1 MAEHNNQEE
10 NAQSHL
16 VHHLNGLLLPTLV
29 TQELLDMIKAADFF
43 SDDVWIASYPKT
55 GSLWTAQIV
64 RLIRNNGVQDDTVLS
79 TVAQMLEYTDL
90 NFKSDLP
97 MEQMPRPRAFRS
109 HFPYDKFPTSSPPH
123 SMPSKFIYVM
133 RNPKDVV
140 VSYFKFLKLGW
151 FKDLEWDQFLNL
163 FMAGHQPFG
172 DYFDHILSWWA
183 HRDSPNILF
192 MKYEDMKKDLP
203 QAVSKIA
210 SFLEV
215 DLSPDIVQKIAEL
228 TTFEKMK
235 ADNTANFSWFKQ
247 LDDKQGKPEYL
258 RKGKVGDWVTHLS
271 AEQSAEIDK
280 KCQEKFAGTGIE
292 FDYE

>member
-1 MAEHNNQEE
+1 MTEQ
-10 NAQSHL
+10 NAQDETAQELLHPVNGVL
-16 VHHLNGLLLPTLV
+16 VPPIV
-29 TQELLDMIKAADFF
+29 TQELVDVLQAADYYP
-43 SDDVWIASYPKT
+43 DDVWIATYPKT
-55 GSLWTAQIV
+55 GTLWTAQIV
-64 RLIRNNGVQDDTVLS
+64 RLIHSKGVQDDTVLP
-79 TVAQMLEYTDL
+79 TVVPWLENSDL

-97 MEQMPRPRAFRS
+97 VEKMPRPRAFRS
-109 HFPYDKFPTSSPPH
+109 HFPYASFPTSNSPH

-140 VSYFKFLKLGW
+140 VSYFKFLKLGIYP
-151 FKDLEWDQFLNL
+151 DLQWDQFWKM
-163 FMAGHQPFG
+163 FMAGYTPYG

-192 MKYEDMKKDLP
+192 MKYEDIKKDLL

-215 DLSPDIVQKIAEL
+215 DLSPDVIQKIAEL

-235 ADNTANFSWFKQ
+235 TDKTANFSWYKMFNNKR
-247 LDDKQGKPEYL
+247 GRPEYL
-258 RKGKVGDWVTHLS
+258 RKGTVGDWTMHLS
-271 AEQSAEIDK
+271 AEESAAVDK

-292 FDYE
+292 FIYK